1 MFDLYIYI
9 VFDGLQ
15 EGLTINLTREGILLP
30 DLSDELKQGLTPKRL
45 TRGGVHYNHP
55 YVKKKPQ
62 MGRRTD
68 DWLVLWTDVS
78 LNHAFVKERP
88 LWSL

>member
-1 MFDLYIYI
+1 MYS

-15 EGLTINLTREGILLP
+15 EGLTINHTREGILLP
-30 DLSDELKQGLTPKRL
+30 DLSDQLKQGLTPKRL

-55 YVKKKPQ
+55 YVKKKKPQ
-62 MGRRTD
+62 TGRRTD
-68 DWLVLWTDVS
+68 DWLVLWTDRGVK
-78 LNHAFVKERP
+78 HQTVKERP